1 MIATQPGSALQSF
14 LPPPIGSPVK
24 GSRQLAAEGFLW
36 RIDAA
41 TDTFISGDP
50 VRGCAG
56 NRSVSRNASALLRF
70 ATQTCRERIC
80 PFRLP
85 RLRRHPPVR
94 LTQKPYRY
102 QRKYATKKPSPQ
114 APQGEDNGVRCETLQ
129 CTCVTRSVTVF
140 SIVPNRAT
148 RDTCI
153 RSCAKSQLKRIYGD
167 FTLGRYFTLRFTIKI
182 KAKRGND
189 NDILC

>member
-1 MIATQPGSALQSF
+1 MANWGSYGYAYLWWPGSRVRAKPWLPRFFRGALTQLPIRILRSPGVEVTDETGK
-14 LPPPIGSPVK
+14 LPPHISAVLNSAPHHIGSHAR
-24 GSRQLAAEGFLW
+24 GAGCFAAEGFRW

-114 APQGEDNGVRCETLQ
+114 APQGEDNGGRCETLQ
-129 CTCVTRSVTVF
+129 CT
-140 SIVPNRAT
+140 
-148 RDTCI
+148 
-153 RSCAKSQLKRIYGD
+153 
-167 FTLGRYFTLRFTIKI
+167 
-182 KAKRGND
+182 
-189 NDILC
+189 